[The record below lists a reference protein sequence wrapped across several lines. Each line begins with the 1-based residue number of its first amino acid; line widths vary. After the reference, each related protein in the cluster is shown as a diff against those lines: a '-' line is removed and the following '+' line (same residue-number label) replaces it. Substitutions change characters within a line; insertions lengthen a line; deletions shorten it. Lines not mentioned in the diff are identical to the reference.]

1 MSDRV
6 VPIRPPSEQLPRLD
20 ELVLQTRT
28 LAASGQDTTRIHF
41 DHPHFR
47 QRLVQRKVSMRQVLE
62 TLREGSAE
70 GTPTRDRYGDWR
82 IKLRH
87 TASGRPV
94 QVVVAVKQDH
104 LVLVTVF

>member
-6 VPIRPPSEQLPRLD
+6 VPLRPPEQPPRLD
-20 ELVLQTRT
+20 ELVLQTRA
-28 LAASGQDTTRIHF
+28 LAAPGQDTTRIHF
-41 DHPHFR
+41 DHPHFQ

-70 GTPTRDRYGDWR
+70 GTPTRDHYGDWR

-104 LVLVTVF
+104 LVLVTVI